1 MTVKVTT
8 LSNGLRVITEHRA
21 SLETVSLGIWAD
33 VGARHETAKLNG
45 VTHCLEHM
53 LFKGTEK
60 RSAKDI
66 VLGIESVGGHINAY
80 TTRDNTT
87 YYARVLKNDAF
98 LALDILSDIVMNS
111 VCDQTE
117 LNREKE
123 VILQEVGQS
132 LDTPDDVIFD
142 HLQAAAYGGQSIGRP
157 ILGTEDT
164 IRSFTQADLIG
175 YLKHHYVGANTVV
188 SAVGNLD
195 HDALVRAV
203 EDRMGHM
210 PKGIRQKAEKAFY
223 KGARKI
229 EQRDL
234 EQVHIAAAWPSTSF
248 HDDAYYASQVYSTI
262 LGGGM
267 SSRLFQ
273 EVREQRGLA
282 YSVYSFTSSH
292 QDTGLFGL
300 YAGTG
305 PEMVEE
311 MIPVIK
317 GEMTALATGPED
329 QEFNVAIAQLKASL
343 MMALES
349 TTSRMEQL
357 GRQLLVFDRVITV
370 EEMIANVDSVTKE
383 QVQNIGEEIINSTK
397 SSIAIVGSGDFDS
410 VSF

>member
-1 MTVKVTT
+1 MTVQVTT

-21 SLETVSLGIWAD
+21 SLETVSIGVWTD
-33 VGARHETAKLNG
+33 VGARHEPEALNG
-45 VTHCLEHM
+45 ITHCLEHM
-53 LFKGTEK
+53 LFKGTK
-60 RSAKDI
+60 TRSAKDI

-87 YYARVLKNDAF
+87 YYARVLKDDLY
-98 LALDILSDIVMNS
+98 LALDVLSDIVMNS
-111 VCDQTE
+111 VCDQKE
-117 LNREKE
+117 LDREKE

-142 HLQAAAYGGQSIGRP
+142 HLQGISYGNQAIGRP
-157 ILGTEDT
+157 ILGTEAT
-164 IRSFTQADLIG
+164 IRSFTQADLLN
-175 YLKHHYVGANTVV
+175 YLSINYVGANTVV
-188 SAVGNLD
+188 SAVGYLD
-195 HDALVRAV
+195 HDAVVKAV
-203 EDRMGHM
+203 EEKMGHM
-210 PKGIRQKAEKAFY
+210 PAGTKQRFDQAKYSG
-223 KGARKI
+223 GRKI
-229 EQRDL
+229 EKRDL
-234 EQVHIAAAWPSTSF
+234 EQVHIAAAWPGTSF
-248 HDDAYYASQVYSTI
+248 HDENYYASQVHSTI

-273 EVREQRGLA
+273 EVRERRGLA

-311 MIPVIK
+311 LISVIK
-317 GEMTALATGPED
+317 AEMASLAEGPEE

-357 GRQLLVFDRVITV
+357 GRQLLVFDRVIPV
-370 EEMIANVDSVTKE
+370 EEMIANVESVTVD
-383 QVQNIGEEIINSTK
+383 QVRNIGANIIEQEQT
-397 SSIAIVGSGDFDS
+397 SIAIVGNSNFDAIR
-410 VSF
+410 F